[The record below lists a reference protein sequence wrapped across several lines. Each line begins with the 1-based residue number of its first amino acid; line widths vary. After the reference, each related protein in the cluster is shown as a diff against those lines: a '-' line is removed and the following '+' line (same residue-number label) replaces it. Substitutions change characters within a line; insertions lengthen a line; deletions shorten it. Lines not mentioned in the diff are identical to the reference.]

1 MTDFLTKSELKKLQA
16 AIDIEVKH
24 QYIDIR
30 GRECPFSVFM
40 KKETKKIYQKSGKN
54 PKWEALIS
62 AFEFYPYDT
71 FVTRKRTITRFVT
84 LLKQELNPNQ
94 TEEETKK
101 ENRC

>member
-40 KKETKKIYQKSGKN
+40 KKETKKI
-54 PKWEALIS
+54 
-62 AFEFYPYDT
+62 FEEFLENTPA
-71 FVTRKRTITRFVT
+71 KRVK
-84 LLKQELNPNQ
+84 LSNYSEGV
-94 TEEETKK
+94 
-101 ENRC
+101 